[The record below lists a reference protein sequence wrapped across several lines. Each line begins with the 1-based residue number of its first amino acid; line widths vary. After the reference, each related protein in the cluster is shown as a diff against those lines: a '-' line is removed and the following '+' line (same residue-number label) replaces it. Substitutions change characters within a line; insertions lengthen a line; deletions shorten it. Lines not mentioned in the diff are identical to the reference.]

1 MTVRDRISWEGTGK
15 TWGENPTLSTICRDI
30 KGEKVDN
37 GSKDGV

>member
-1 MTVRDRISWEGTGK
+1 MTVRDRISREGTGK